1 MLPPGR
7 VENPL
12 VITDQ
17 WVPAQPSPLRD
28 VSGLGAGFDAAHP
41 YALTLVYFIVL
52 LLTLPGTT
60 IECACDAYCARW
72 AANLTHLV
80 VLYVALQ

>member
-1 MLPPGR
+1 MLPPG

-12 VITDQ
+12 VIKDQ

-41 YALTLVYFIVL
+41 YALIPVYYIVL
-52 LLTLPGTT
+52 LLTFPGTT
-60 IECACDAYCARW
+60 IECACDAYCAHW

-80 VLYVALQ
+80 VLYVAVQ